1 MTLQRVATTT
11 GHPHQPD
18 HPDHPHHPDCPSH
31 PGNGIWAVQSK
42 GSDMPS
48 TTWSS
53 LVFPSE
59 SFMTLCICHW
69 KRFQYPTSGDKCLS
83 PGIFSHNCLESLLQH
98 VTYQGKRKANDS
110 SSLQTLHLKG
120 LLKIMHVFYVSDNS
134 FWFDIWRGEFSCI
147 FGVK

>member
-1 MTLQRVATTT
+1 MSREPREFLCKFFLAGVNFYRFNAENWHFRQILREKVAFFGVNFILQKFCPCKKNDKYQVC

-31 PGNGIWAVQSK
+31 PGHGILTVQSK

-48 TTWSS
+48 TTWST

-69 KRFQYPTSGDKCLS
+69 KQFQYPTSGDKCLS
-83 PGIFSHNCLESLLQH
+83 PGIFSHNCLEFL
-98 VTYQGKRKANDS
+98 
-110 SSLQTLHLKG
+110 
-120 LLKIMHVFYVSDNS
+120 
-134 FWFDIWRGEFSCI
+134 
-147 FGVK
+147 